1 MTIYTYSNGA
11 YIYTSLS
18 VVMEHDFITVHVLY
32 IIQSHTH
39 IVQLHSVISRF
50 FTDHFLKKLKEVI
63 NVPSIEWLQT
73 SYVTGTRGSKWLL
86 QTLLDINRLPKENSK
101 VHTYS
106 TAAEGNLAEGAKVA
120 ACAKDAYGVWLTD
133 IMKPLQERILKV
145 YIRICIYIVPHRM
158 HI

>member
-1 MTIYTYSNGA
+1 M
-11 YIYTSLS
+11 TSLQS
-18 VVMEHDFITVHVLY
+18 MYYNTVTYVYSTIAFSYITF
-32 IIQSHTH
+32 
-39 IVQLHSVISRF
+39 LHRPYSQE
-50 FTDHFLKKLKEVI
+50 LKEVI

-145 YIRICIYIVPHRM
+145 YICICNLHTMYIIYAMPSALSHKA
-158 HI
+158 H